1 MKNNFNII
9 KSIAGSTSFKLISA
23 LISFITVPLL
33 LHALGK
39 DSYAIWVTSTA
50 LIAWLNLFD
59 FGSGYS
65 LKNKVTESIAIDNY
79 KDLNTLIAGTIQF
92 YFLMSLAILIF
103 FCGALFSVGIFKSN
117 QILAL
122 TLYLPIILAFPLTLG
137 HFIIQGRKQFN
148 VFNLLLLIQSAGWL
162 FIVLA
167 YRFNVINLN
176 IYTLAAIYS
185 SLFFLT
191 NLGIFVYSL
200 QGLGFNILE
209 VLNFKN
215 LSASKDSL
223 KVGYRFFLLQVSSL
237 FLFSLG
243 NILTYNN
250 LRLSDVAEYD
260 TVNKIYLM
268 GMTLFN
274 VVISVYWSE
283 ISHAKAVRDKILLT
297 KLFRQLLIIALTF
310 SIGATVFTFFV
321 PMLVS
326 IWTKKM
332 IVVKLTQLYPFL
344 ILVCIQAFSY
354 SGGVILNAFEKLKEQ
369 IILAVISAILIIPL
383 ADFLFAKHF
392 SIGSVPLASAI
403 LLLPATIIII
413 FKARAVIKDLS

>member
-1 MKNNFNII
+1 MKKNLV

-39 DSYAIWVTSTA
+39 ESYAVWVTSTA

-65 LKNKVTESIAIDNY
+65 LKNKVTESMAINDY
-79 KDLNTLIAGTIQF
+79 RELNTLIAGTIQF
-92 YFLMSLAILIF
+92 YFLMSIAILLI
-103 FCGALFSVGIFKSN
+103 FCGALYSVEIFKSN

-122 TLYLPIILAFPLTLG
+122 ILYLPIIFSFPFTLG
-137 HFIIQGRKQFN
+137 HFIIQGRKKFN
-148 VFNLLLLIQSAGWL
+148 VFNFLLLAQSGGW
-162 FIVLA
+162 FFFVLA
-167 YRFNVINLN
+167 YRFNVISLD

-185 SLFFLT
+185 SLFLLT
-191 NLGIFVYSL
+191 NLAIFIYSL
-200 QGLGFNILE
+200 KGLSFDIKQI
-209 VLNFKN
+209 VNFKN

-223 KVGYRFFLLQVSSL
+223 KVGYRFFLLQISSL

-250 LRLSDVAEYD
+250 LTLSDVAEYD
-260 TVNKIYLM
+260 TINKIYLM

-283 ISHAKAVRDKILLT
+283 ISHAKAVKDKLLLS
-297 KLFRQLLIIALTF
+297 KLFRQLLIIALLF
-310 SIGATVFTFFV
+310 SIGAVIFTFFV

-326 IWTKKM
+326 IWTKKII
-332 IVVKLTQLYPFL
+332 IVKFAQLYPFV
-344 ILVCIQAFSY
+344 ILVCIQAFAY
-354 SGGVILNAFEKLKEQ
+354 SGGVILNAFERLKEQ
-369 IILAVISAILIIPL
+369 IILAVISGVLIIPL
-383 ADFLFAKHF
+383 ANFLFASHF
-392 SIGSVPLASAI
+392 SIGSVPLASSI
-403 LLLPATIIII
+403 LLLPTAIIII
-413 FKARAVIKDLS
+413 FKARNVIKDLS

>member
-1 MKNNFNII
+1 MKNNFNVI
-9 KSIAGSTSFKLISA
+9 KSIAGSTSFKLLSA

-39 DSYAIWVTSTA
+39 DSYAVWVTSTA

-79 KDLNTLIAGTIQF
+79 QDLNTLIAGTIQF
-92 YFLMSLAILIF
+92 YFIMSIAILIL
-103 FCGALFSVGIFKSN
+103 FCGALFSVAIFKSN

-122 TLYLPIILAFPLTLG
+122 TLYLPIIMAFPLTLG
-137 HFIIQGRKQFN
+137 HFIIQGRKEFN
-148 VFNLLLLIQSAGWL
+148 VFNLLLLTQSAGWL
-162 FIVLA
+162 IIVLA
-167 YRFNVINLN
+167 YRFNIIELNL
-176 IYTLAAIYS
+176 YTLAAIYS

-200 QGLGFNILE
+200 KGLGFNIRE

-223 KVGYRFFLLQVSSL
+223 KVGYRFFLLQISSL

-250 LRLSDVAEYD
+250 LTLSDVAEYD

-283 ISHAKAVRDKILLT
+283 ISHAKAVGDKMLLT
-297 KLFRQLLIIALTF
+297 KLFKQLLVVALAF

-321 PMLVS
+321 PMMVS
-326 IWTKKM
+326 IWTKK
-332 IVVKLTQLYPFL
+332 IIIVKLAQLYPFL
-344 ILVCIQAFSY
+344 ILVCIQAFAY

-369 IILAVISAILIIPL
+369 IILAVTSALLIIPL
-383 ADFLFAKHF
+383 ADFLFANHF

-403 LLLPATIIII
+403 LLFPTAIILIY
-413 FKARAVIKDLS
+413 KARIVIKRIT